1 MGLPNDSPRDLR
13 VADCPD
19 KFTGARDLQQRPVHL
34 VGIAGPGRASGPGS
48 GWDVAIKEVP
58 APIWPQ
64 LAPPSAEQE
73 RHDYC
78 RVVVGSCRT
87 AAAAGTRTPGSA
99 AQRRGLG
106 APG

>member
-48 GWDVAIKEVP
+48 GWDVAMKEVP

-64 LAPPSAEQE
+64 LAPPRSEEHTSELQSLMRISYAVFCLKKKNKNSQQL
-73 RHDYC
+73 
-78 RVVVGSCRT
+78 
-87 AAAAGTRTPGSA
+87 TR
-99 AQRRGLG
+99 
-106 APG
+106 